1 MRGVT
6 ASEQTSEEAVYAPG
20 TARPRSVNV
29 GRSECLEAQVEVE
42 KRTERK
48 INNKKQ
54 ENGNSGEAE
63 GSVAQTLEQGRST
76 NLASKA
82 VTAAGWLA
90 DRCFKAASKAGL
102 GLAVG
107 AGVSAA
113 VLYGLTGL
121 ARASAAAA
129 SAVWGTVDEPV
140 AEHEAARDSASG
152 LRDNSSTAE
161 AVRVRAGERA

>member
-6 ASEQTSEEAVYAPG
+6 AFLQTSEEAVHAPG

-29 GRSECLEAQVEVE
+29 GRSVCPEAQAEVE
-42 KRTERK
+42 KSMERK

-54 ENGNSGEAE
+54 ENGKSGEVELRAD
-63 GSVAQTLEQGRST
+63 QTLEQGRST
-76 NLASKA
+76 NLAAKA
-82 VTAAGWLA
+82 VSAAGWLA

-113 VLYGLTGL
+113 VLDGLTGL
-121 ARASAAAA
+121 AQER
-129 SAVWGTVDEPV
+129 
-140 AEHEAARDSASG
+140 
-152 LRDNSSTAE
+152 LR
-161 AVRVRAGERA
+161 RPRRLCGGYQMRQ